1 MVRVKKS
8 KNRMRFQCTGTD
20 LTHENG
26 KWVVCKEN
34 HFIGSFYAAQKIAL
48 SEGIIKEDLKTKIG
62 SGGLV
67 RNTGTATELL
77 DIIVLYSGKS
87 DTHFEVK
94 PNHGANGAHL
104 LKPQQRD
111 SVIELMNHGHI
122 CYLIFYKEENFVF
135 YHSDPIKLTMKNIE
149 KFSQPYDQ
157 ENALEKISFKKL
169 FSDKQ
174 IEKLTV
180 NLTGHSV
187 KIIKKMFKQS
197 RK

>member
-1 MVRVKKS
+1 
-8 KNRMRFQCTGTD
+8 MRFQCTGTD

-87 DTHFEVK
+87 C
-94 PNHGANGAHL
+94 L
-104 LKPQQRD
+104 L
-111 SVIELMNHGHI
+111 
-122 CYLIFYKEENFVF
+122 YT
-135 YHSDPIKLTMKNIE
+135 SDAADE
-149 KFSQPYDQ
+149 
-157 ENALEKISFKKL
+157 
-169 FSDKQ
+169 
-174 IEKLTV
+174 
-180 NLTGHSV
+180 
-187 KIIKKMFKQS
+187 
-197 RK
+197 

>member
-1 MVRVKKS
+1 MARVKKS
-8 KNRMRFQCTGTD
+8 KNRMRFQCAGTE
-20 LTHENG
+20 LTHESG

-48 SEGIIKEDLKTKIG
+48 SEGIIKEYLKTKIG

-135 YHSDPIKLTMKNIE
+135 YHSDPIKLTMKNIA

-169 FSDKQ
+169 LNNKKM
-174 IEKLTV
+174 EKLTEE
-180 NLTGHSV
+180 LTGHSV
-187 KIIKKMFKQS
+187 KIIRKMFKQLQ
-197 RK
+197 K

>member
-1 MVRVKKS
+1 
-8 KNRMRFQCTGTD
+8 MRFQCTGTD

-48 SEGIIKEDLKTKIG
+48 SEGIIKEYLKTKIG

-87 DTHFEVK
+87 DTHVEVK
-94 PNHGANGAHL
+94 PNDGANGANL

-111 SVIELMNHGHI
+111 TVIELMNHGHI

-135 YHSDPIKLTMKNIE
+135 YHSDQIKLTMKNVE
-149 KFSQPYDQ
+149 TFSQPWD
-157 ENALEKISFKKL
+157 EEKEKALEKISFKKL

-187 KIIKKMFKQS
+187 KIIRKMFKQLQ
-197 RK
+197 K